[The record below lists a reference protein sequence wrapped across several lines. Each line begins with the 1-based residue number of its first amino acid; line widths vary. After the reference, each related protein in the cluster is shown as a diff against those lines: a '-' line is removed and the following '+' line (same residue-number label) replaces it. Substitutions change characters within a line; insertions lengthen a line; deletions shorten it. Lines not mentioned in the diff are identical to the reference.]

1 MGVVPVSKQIVYLV
15 TIVLCILLQAGVSPA
30 IAILGC
36 SPNFLL
42 IPVLLISMRS
52 GTGAGSITGFA
63 LGLFYDLMGS
73 GTIGCMAL
81 VFTLIAFVVGVA
93 GESMDLLMPIATIIV
108 AILSSL
114 ITEIGYGIAAILT
127 SSEGGGV
134 MSTMLSYSLPSSLY
148 TAVFAVL
155 ALVTIG
161 LVIADDNAGM
171 PTHLGERRE
180 GGMRNMSRMKS
191 RLK

>member
-1 MGVVPVSKQIVYLV
+1 MSKQVVYLV
-15 TIVLCILLQAGVSPA
+15 TIVLCILLQAGISPA
-30 IAILGC
+30 IAVMGS

-52 GTGAGSITGFA
+52 GTGAGSIAGFA
-63 LGLFYDLMGS
+63 LGLLYDLTGS

-81 VFTLIAFVVGVA
+81 VFTLIAFAVGVA
-93 GESMDLLMPIATIIV
+93 GESIDLFTPIATVIV
-108 AILSSL
+108 AVLASL

-127 SSEGGGV
+127 SSEGGAV
-134 MSTMLSYSLPSSLY
+134 MFTILSHSLPSALY
-148 TAVFAVL
+148 TAVFAII

-161 LVIADDNAGM
+161 LVIVDESAGM

-180 GGMRNMSRMKS
+180 GAMRSMSRMKS
-191 RLK
+191 RFK

>member
-1 MGVVPVSKQIVYLV
+1 MSKQVVYAI
-15 TIVLCILLQAGVSPA
+15 TIVLCILLQAGISPA
-30 IAILGC
+30 IAIMGC

-52 GTGAGSITGFA
+52 GTGMGSIAGFL
-63 LGLFYDLMGS
+63 LGLLYDLMGS

-81 VFTLIAFVVGVA
+81 VFTLIAFIVGVA
-93 GESMDLLMPIATIIV
+93 GESMDLLTPVATIIV
-108 AILSSL
+108 AALSSL
-114 ITEIGYGIAAILT
+114 ILGYGIAAILT

-134 MSTMLSYSLPSSLY
+134 MSTMLSYSLPSALY
-148 TAVFAVL
+148 TAVFAVI
-155 ALVTIG
+155 ALVTIS

-171 PTHLGERRE
+171 PTHLGERRD
-180 GGMRNMSRMKS
+180 GGMRGGPRMKS